1 MRSVAKGGYS
11 GWDPARGGAVSGRA
25 AGSGPAGAA
34 QGAVAGVLPGA
45 NGLARLQGIL
55 PQLKAAERRVAD
67 VLLAQPDDVVR
78 ISITE
83 LAERSQVSEA
93 TVVRLSR
100 KLGFSGFQ
108 ELKIRIAQDLVTPV
122 QQIHEDVLPTDDAAT
137 VRSKVFGAT
146 AAALASTEKVV
157 EVEALEAAATAIHG
171 ATEVVFFAVGLSAWV
186 AADAAQRF
194 TKLGLVAQALHDG
207 HAQATKAALLRPGSV
222 AVGVSHSGSTR
233 ETVRSLELARGCGAT
248 TICITSFG
256 RSPITRFADIHLFT
270 SARETAFRTEAM
282 SSRVAQ
288 IAIVDTLFVLVAL
301 KRYDQAVRN
310 IARVREVNA
319 DKRF

>member
-1 MRSVAKGGYS
+1 MAQRARREPTQRRPRVA
-11 GWDPARGGAVSGRA
+11 SGRA
-25 AGSGPAGAA
+25 RPAEAGERGESASA
-34 QGAVAGVLPGA
+34 LPLSGA

-55 PQLKAAERRVAD
+55 PELRAAERRVAEC
-67 VLLAQPDDVVR
+67 LLAKPDDVVR

-83 LAERSQVSEA
+83 LAERSQASEA

-108 ELKIRIAQDLVTPV
+108 ELKIRIAQDLVAPV

-157 EVEALEAAATAIHG
+157 DVRALEEAASAIHQ

-194 TKLGLVAQALHDG
+194 TKLGLATQALHDG
-207 HAQATKAALLRPGSV
+207 HAQATKAALLRPGAV

-288 IAIVDTLFVLVAL
+288 IAIVDTLFVLVSL